1 IQFSNSEQQI
11 QLPPE
16 EALTSDPV
24 LEDIVNIPET
34 GQHREVKLSFFQLQG
49 LRKPKRK
56 EEASSAGAARYLR
69 TGGAHA
75 GKSQPEAERANRKN
89 RRKKSLQ
96 KMPVTAASLMNGG
109 NSTVDVD
116 SDAAKEAAALELL
129 AAVYKYL
136 FAWLV
141 PLLYVS
147 GCAGTIVCVTVLLRR
162 GSTQKEARP
171 WFIALSLTD
180 LCVLSVGL
188 PIMYL
193 NIVRAIVK
201 AELSPTAT
209 VGSYDPRSWNA
220 PACYGLTILQYY
232 GLIASSWVQVG
243 ISLTRCL
250 SAVMPLACRRRLNYA
265 ASKRALAVT
274 LAVPIVL
281 AVAAV
286 TSSVKYYERSEAN
299 NGTGGGG
306 GSGGVCAQKWKSPY
320 YFYSTLVLRV
330 FFPAVCLAVSSAGIM
345 YSLHRFKRTFPT
357 DQARLSQQQRR
368 ISIALIGMN
377 STFLLFALPYELYLI
392 YATERRAD
400 LQRGGPAHAAAL
412 KIAERVFA
420 VLMYTNNATNWIF
433 YFVLGHRFRQELQ
446 RRLFVCCSTP
456 ASSGKAVA
464 QYKFRPERA
473 PLPVTP
479 PLTPPPIQHR
489 APRQPPPPPS
499 LEAIDYDDSD
509 EIVGAASEELRP
521 LRGPRSVGDQRWTTS
536 GCDSG
541 GSGSSASRR
550 RRERKYRDCVGY
562 RLTSKR
568 FASENLIKFFRPI
581 FTIGEQLILTHTP
594 GSFGSLLLCLIRAGK
609 HLHLF
614 IKFLGLAISHLP
626 RCHWFRVFGFFWF
639 LVFVARLPIESG
651 IISIDFFISK
661 SAKTAR
667 CAASCHNL
675 LLQLQIVES
684 AVVGAEFPSA
694 AAALSVSVSSNSG
707 QYLSELSNLRL
718 HCNVSEKPDYIFW
731 YYSTVP
737 GGTDRAVLARCHW
750 DSATCAVES
759 GFKAWANL
767 VVMGNGTLSLA
778 GVARSQDGYYEC
790 EAFRDRLDAKEGIR
804 VVVVGPDIP
813 VLGPDIPV
821 LDPDIPI
828 LGPNIPV
835 LGPDIPI
842 LDPEIL
848 ILGPD
853 IPVLGPDIPVLDP
866 DIPILGP
873 NIPVLGPDIPVP
885 HHQSGEKREKERHRG
900 VRGGLKS
907 RGKSR
912 IEASREAGKLV
923 PAAASR
929 GSRRNRRECEVF
941 NGAFAAKR
949 WPMATEKVKITQS
962 FSIVTGSEPSI
973 VQSPTQL
980 TSGDLATFSCNSGS
994 GWNPPPRLTWLRNS
1008 IDKPAGDDLTA
1019 LALYSPPAAK
1029 FGPASSVLRLTVGA
1043 DDHEAV
1049 LICTAA
1055 QTELSNASV
1064 SAAQLKLLVKHK
1076 PSIGSIADLTA
1087 VEGSSV
1093 PVACSAGGYP
1103 APRLQLIGA
1112 NGSVMQESASGMFT
1126 LYPVDR
1132 SQAGALA
1139 CRAVN
1144 PLGTATAAF
1153 RLSVL
1158 YQPTVRTPASAVVD
1172 AGGSVTLPCSV
1183 DGNPPPAELVWRHDA
1198 TGAALPPSSDG
1209 ALRLDGADPR
1219 RHAGVWHCEARS
1231 ILTASSGPPT
1241 EYTASSAVVLTVRY
1255 RPGLP
1260 QASQPRSPLLAGESV
1275 NLTCQPSQVSP
1286 GEPAPSLAWVRIQSS
1301 PVHLPAGPSVR
1312 FSPVGLSDSGSY
1324 ACRAVN
1330 DLGTS
1335 ESAPV
1340 SLLVHQ
1346 APSLTV
1352 ESAPTGANA
1361 ARVGSTNFRLVCRV
1375 RANPAPRLRWL
1386 RNGAR
1391 MPPELFTEL
1400 AGLGDQSFEYQLTLH
1415 FRGFQRSVLRLNDT
1429 GVYQCFADNEL
1440 GNSTAEHR
1448 LEVLTQ
1454 PSIVNAFDKA
1464 AFVPGR
1470 RPALACQFI
1479 SHSGFSVTWRTPDG
1493 RTLTTGSAQPVEEA
1507 NGQPWWMTSPAPLA
1521 DGGSQPAIGNYTCQ
1535 VNNSL
1540 GTVQRRLQL
1549 VAASAPD
1556 PPERLSAAP
1565 LAWDSVRLFWK
1576 PGFDGGHPAKLR
1588 LRLVGW
1594 NASVGARMPTSP
1606 PLLVDAEVGEATI
1619 GGLYPDTA
1627 YDVVCVAENRLGE
1640 SPAFGAADNNA
1651 AVVVTTGHLRL
1662 PQVRDASWDPA
1673 TGRLVF
1679 RGQPGY
1685 CARVEASSDAGA
1697 TWRAPPN
1704 ADAVGCLAFQA
1715 DGLSVAT
1722 APASVPADASPSE
1735 SASSSTGSLTS
1746 TSSEARRTEILYRV
1760 SLCLAN
1766 RT

>member
-1 IQFSNSEQQI
+1 
-11 QLPPE
+11 
-16 EALTSDPV
+16 
-24 LEDIVNIPET
+24 
-34 GQHREVKLSFFQLQG
+34 
-49 LRKPKRK
+49 
-56 EEASSAGAARYLR
+56 
-69 TGGAHA
+69 
-75 GKSQPEAERANRKN
+75 
-89 RRKKSLQ
+89 
-96 KMPVTAASLMNGG
+96 
-109 NSTVDVD
+109 
-116 SDAAKEAAALELL
+116 
-129 AAVYKYL
+129 
-136 FAWLV
+136 
-141 PLLYVS
+141 
-147 GCAGTIVCVTVLLRR
+147 
-162 GSTQKEARP
+162 
-171 WFIALSLTD
+171 
-180 LCVLSVGL
+180 
-188 PIMYL
+188 
-193 NIVRAIVK
+193 
-201 AELSPTAT
+201 
-209 VGSYDPRSWNA
+209 
-220 PACYGLTILQYY
+220 
-232 GLIASSWVQVG
+232 
-243 ISLTRCL
+243 
-250 SAVMPLACRRRLNYA
+250 
-265 ASKRALAVT
+265 
-274 LAVPIVL
+274 
-281 AVAAV
+281 
-286 TSSVKYYERSEAN
+286 
-299 NGTGGGG
+299 
-306 GSGGVCAQKWKSPY
+306 
-320 YFYSTLVLRV
+320 
-330 FFPAVCLAVSSAGIM
+330 
-345 YSLHRFKRTFPT
+345 
-357 DQARLSQQQRR
+357 
-368 ISIALIGMN
+368 
-377 STFLLFALPYELYLI
+377 
-392 YATERRAD
+392 
-400 LQRGGPAHAAAL
+400 
-412 KIAERVFA
+412 
-420 VLMYTNNATNWIF
+420 
-433 YFVLGHRFRQELQ
+433 
-446 RRLFVCCSTP
+446 
-456 ASSGKAVA
+456 
-464 QYKFRPERA
+464 
-473 PLPVTP
+473 
-479 PLTPPPIQHR
+479 
-489 APRQPPPPPS
+489 
-499 LEAIDYDDSD
+499 
-509 EIVGAASEELRP
+509 
-521 LRGPRSVGDQRWTTS
+521 
-536 GCDSG
+536 
-541 GSGSSASRR
+541 
-550 RRERKYRDCVGY
+550 
-562 RLTSKR
+562 
-568 FASENLIKFFRPI
+568 
-581 FTIGEQLILTHTP
+581 
-594 GSFGSLLLCLIRAGK
+594 
-609 HLHLF
+609 
-614 IKFLGLAISHLP
+614 
-626 RCHWFRVFGFFWF
+626 
-639 LVFVARLPIESG
+639 
-651 IISIDFFISK
+651 
-661 SAKTAR
+661 
-667 CAASCHNL
+667 
-675 LLQLQIVES
+675 
-684 AVVGAEFPSA
+684 
-694 AAALSVSVSSNSG
+694 
-707 QYLSELSNLRL
+707 
-718 HCNVSEKPDYIFW
+718 
-731 YYSTVP
+731 
-737 GGTDRAVLARCHW
+737 
-750 DSATCAVES
+750 
-759 GFKAWANL
+759 
-767 VVMGNGTLSLA
+767 
-778 GVARSQDGYYEC
+778 
-790 EAFRDRLDAKEGIR
+790 
-804 VVVVGPDIP
+804 
-813 VLGPDIPV
+813 
-821 LDPDIPI
+821 
-828 LGPNIPV
+828 
-835 LGPDIPI
+835 
-842 LDPEIL
+842 
-848 ILGPD
+848 
-853 IPVLGPDIPVLDP
+853 
-866 DIPILGP
+866 
-873 NIPVLGPDIPVP
+873 
-885 HHQSGEKREKERHRG
+885 
-900 VRGGLKS
+900 
-907 RGKSR
+907 
-912 IEASREAGKLV
+912 
-923 PAAASR
+923 
-929 GSRRNRRECEVF
+929 
-941 NGAFAAKR
+941 
-949 WPMATEKVKITQS
+949 
-962 FSIVTGSEPSI
+962 VTGSEPSI

-1766 RT
+1766 RTDVCGSPFTTYPLAVPNTVSLSTIIIVACVCGAVILALAIVLIWLCTRRCGQARAKAAKSQQQQQQQQEQLELELQAGKKSSYSSDFRQGHKPQRQQSQENNGGLHHHPAVAFVSPTSATGGNGDLSNPRHLSADGSPQPGGTVHLFPNTFYESDATDHSGSPPTLVKSHRKVIYEVVV